1 MKNVVNNYS
10 VKVIFFYFYV
20 IKQKVLV
27 LGMNVKV
34 GKLMSVLND

>member
-1 MKNVVNNYS
+1 VKNVVNNYS
-10 VKVIFFYFYV
+10 VKVIFFYNV

>member
-10 VKVIFFYFYV
+10 VKVIFFYNV